1 MHAFDDS
8 RVCVLCVGKEK
19 ISLHQKFGM
28 KCLGGL
34 VDMAYKIMRNLKRNN
49 ICKLGDEV
57 NVMLRKWGLSRMNL
71 SCLFYE
77 WTWDANSCLE
87 SYCF

>member
-49 ICKLGDEV
+49 ICKLG
-57 NVMLRKWGLSRMNL
+57 LGS
-71 SCLFYE
+71 
-77 WTWDANSCLE
+77 
-87 SYCF
+87 